1 MRDFLRRLVRD
12 DEDLADLNL
21 RVDMIRSSVLL
32 DAALASDDTDVLRV
46 TAGAHVLPVCQRKS
60 PDLVILDLQIGNM
73 GGMAT
78 CRSLKQEQEQARLE
92 PFPVGLLL
100 DRQVDTYFRTRSGR
114 LKLRESSLSGGQ
126 LVPYLREDTPGPK
139 RADYRVVPVD
149 DAPGLRRLLGDILGV
164 HRVVTKIREIFLVDH
179 VRIHLDRV
187 DGLGE
192 FVELEA
198 VFDGSPD
205 AEALQH
211 RTVER
216 LMTALG
222 VAADDLVATSY
233 EALLADAHPR
243 D

>member
-1 MRDFLRRLVRD
+1 MAAAPDPDRPVANIEIKARCRDLAAAREAARRLATR
-12 DEDLADLNL
+12 
-21 RVDMIRSSVLL
+21 RVG
-32 DAALASDDTDVLRV
+32 T
-46 TAGAHVLPVCQRKS
+46 
-60 PDLVILDLQIGNM
+60 
-73 GGMAT
+73 
-78 CRSLKQEQEQARLE
+78 
-92 PFPVGLLL
+92 

-149 DAPGLRRLLGDILGV
+149 DAPGLLRLLGEILGV
-164 HRVVTKIREIFLVDH
+164 HRVVKKVREIFLVDH

-198 VFDGSPD
+198 VFDGSKD
-205 AEALQH
+205 GEAEQH
-211 RTVER
+211 RAVER

-222 VAADDLVATSY
+222 VGAEDLVATSY
-233 EALLADAHPR
+233 EALLADVHPPE
-243 D
+243 